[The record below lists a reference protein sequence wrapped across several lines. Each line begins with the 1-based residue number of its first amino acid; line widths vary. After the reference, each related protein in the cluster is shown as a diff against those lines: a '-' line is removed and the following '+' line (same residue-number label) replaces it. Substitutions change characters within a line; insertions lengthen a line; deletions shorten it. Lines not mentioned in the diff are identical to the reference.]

1 MLDWPAFAHGLMPPL
16 HECHVQ
22 VVVVEVHLGEPGL
35 SIARHRELKL
45 SLLQLLPRAP
55 GPTDAMRWHSLQD
68 SMPSELLAW
77 PHSHLLF
84 AG

>member
-1 MLDWPAFAHGLMPPL
+1 MPPL

-22 VVVVEVHLGEPGL
+22 VVVVGVHWREPRL
-35 SIARHRELKL
+35 PTTQHRELKL

-55 GPTDAMRWHSLQD
+55 GPTDAMRWHSRRD
-68 SMPSELLAW
+68 STPSELLAW
-77 PHSHLLF
+77 PHSRLLF